1 MADIQDQRE
10 HVTFWEVM
18 RRLLHVAQDS
28 FDSFLRTVSGM
39 ISGDDLVCVD
49 GKDDPRHL
57 RSLAKQV
64 AFTIAVIGL
73 SAKMARAD
81 GLVRPSEVTAFYDIV
96 HVPAGEERNVAR
108 VFDLARQDV
117 AGYEGYARQI
127 AKLFQD
133 KPGVLEDL
141 LDGLFHIAKADGVV
155 HPLEVDFLSRVA
167 DIFGFSPS
175 HFEQI
180 CCSHVGCPESD
191 PYAIL
196 GVSRDITDEEL
207 KRVYR
212 RLVKDNH
219 PDALIARGVPPEF
232 VGLANGKISLINT
245 AYERIKHQRARQPVP
260 A

>member
-1 MADIQDQRE
+1 MTHSQDQKE
-10 HVTFWEVM
+10 SVTFWEIM
-18 RRLLHVAQDS
+18 RRLLGAAQQS
-28 FDSFLRTVSGM
+28 FEAVLGSVSALIAGEGLVTVNGS
-39 ISGDDLVCVD
+39 
-49 GKDDPRHL
+49 DDPRHL

-81 GLVRPSEVTAFYDIV
+81 GLVRPSEVTAFYEIV
-96 HVPAGEERNVAR
+96 HVPQGEERNVRR

-117 AGYEGYARQI
+117 AGFEGYAHQI
-127 AKLFQD
+127 AKLFRD

-141 LDGLFHIAKADGVV
+141 LDGLFHIAKADGLV
-155 HPLEVDFLSRVA
+155 HPLEIDFLSRVA
-167 DIFGFSPS
+167 EIFGFSPS
-175 HFEQI
+175 HFEQV
-180 CCSHVGCPESD
+180 CCSHVGCPDSD

-196 GVSRDITDEEL
+196 GVGRDITDEEL

-232 VGLANGKISLINT
+232 VGLANGKLSLINT
-245 AYERIKHQRARQPVP
+245 AYERIKHQRAHQPVP